1 MTMKKYSVSISG
13 PDWKEVREA
22 LFTDDGCENAG
33 VLLCGVSETA
43 SQIRLLARRFVPV
56 PMRLYKDRRD
66 YHLEVAPEFYNGIV
80 TECERTGLHPV
91 IIHSHRVSGEARY
104 SSSDNYGEAGLLPVL
119 SSLLPDRTVA
129 SLVMSHTHINGRR
142 VVDDEFVSLDSIHIC
157 SPRISVTAGYQSE
170 EESQNTSLFDRQIR
184 AFGHEG
190 QTLLSSLKVGIVGL
204 GGIGSVVA
212 EQVARIG
219 VGQLVVVDN
228 DRIEESNLSRV
239 VGATRSDVGAS
250 KADVL
255 AKHLERLGHRRVA
268 RIKDSAIRQQV
279 LEQLRDCDLVF
290 SCVDND
296 RTRAVLNRFAHQYL
310 IPVVD
315 TGVRLDA
322 RSGSIEAAAG
332 RVSVVG
338 EGFTCLRCSHHLNS
352 ERIRAESLP
361 EDERAK
367 LAKEGYVIGI
377 TDPVPAVMSLNT
389 TLSVLSVTA
398 FLNLFVNLTGGVQPA
413 GQIYD
418 ATSGAVFPTTPVH
431 DHGCDIC
438 DSAVGV
444 KGIGDGQ
451 VVSAY

>member
-1 MTMKKYSVSISG
+1 MKKYSVSISG
-13 PDWKEVREA
+13 PDWKEAREV

-33 VLLCGVSETA
+33 VFLCGLSETA
-43 SQIRLLARRFVPV
+43 EQKRLLARRFVPV
-56 PMRLYKDRRD
+56 PRHLYQDRRD
-66 YHLEVAPEFYNGIV
+66 YHLEVAPAFYNSIV
-80 TECERTGLHPV
+80 TECEKTGLHPV
-91 IIHSHRVSGEARY
+91 IIHSHRFAGEARY
-104 SSSDNYGEAGLLPVL
+104 SQSDNYGELGLLPVL

-129 SLVMSHTHINGRR
+129 SLVTSHTHINGRR
-142 VVDDEFVSLDSIHIC
+142 VVDDEFVPLESIHILT
-157 SPRISVTAGYQSE
+157 PRISVTSGLELDGDGQDAP
-170 EESQNTSLFDRQIR
+170 LFDRQIR
-184 AFGHEG
+184 AFGREG
-190 QTLLSSLKVGIVGL
+190 QMLLSSLRVGIIGL

-212 EQVARIG
+212 EQAARIG
-219 VGQLVVVDN
+219 VGQLVIIDN

-239 VGATRSDVGAS
+239 VGATRSDIGTP

-255 AKHLERLGHRRVA
+255 AKHLERLGHRRVK
-268 RIKDSAIRQQV
+268 RIKDSAIRQDV
-279 LEQLRDCDLVF
+279 LNQLRDCDLIF

-310 IPVVD
+310 IPVID

-352 ERIRAESLP
+352 ERIRAESMP
-361 EDERAK
+361 EDERAR
-367 LAKEGYVIGI
+367 LAKEGYVIGVA
-377 TDPVPAVMSLNT
+377 DPVPAVMSLNT
-389 TLSVLSVTA
+389 SLAGLSVTA
-398 FLNLFVNLTGGVQPA
+398 FLNLFVNLTGGIQPA

-418 ATSGAVFPTTPVH
+418 ATSGSVFPTTPVH
-431 DHGCDIC
+431 DHGCDVC
-438 DSAVGV
+438 DGALGV